1 MPIRTSIGIENRM
14 VQLTDVWNS
23 ETGVADALYSS
34 LSNWTVGKVET
45 GISTQ
50 EFQILPQYRRRNQI
64 TALVLTPSLLH
75 LLQPMLSHSL
85 AMLIAIHH
93 EHFQQYT
100 LESAGRTKPWLDY
113 KISFA
118 RILQSQKAKRKR
130 IGRKE

>member
-14 VQLTDVWNS
+14 ARLTDVWNS

-34 LSNWTVGKVET
+34 LSNSTVGKVET

-50 EFQILPQYRRRNQI
+50 EFQILPQYRRRNQT

-75 LLQPMLSHSL
+75 SLQPMLAHSL
-85 AMLIAIHH
+85 AMLIPARR

-100 LESAGRTKPWLDY
+100 LGSAERMKRWLD
-113 KISFA
+113 
-118 RILQSQKAKRKR
+118 
-130 IGRKE
+130 